1 MSFTVT
7 PAAMKPTPTIEEKVV
22 SPDNWN
28 ETVEAHTQ
36 RLGTSPDYSQYPPVV
51 VFRPAD
57 QDYELH
63 LIKTGELLD
72 SGEVVAGVIHNPNI

>member
-1 MSFTVT
+1 
-7 PAAMKPTPTIEEKVV
+7 MKPTPTIEEKVV
-22 SPDNWN
+22 SPDSWN

-63 LIKTGELLD
+63 LIKTGELSD